1 MAVNAINRP
10 PTCIIASLLQPLNC
24 TETYLNF
31 YSRYPENA
39 ADAIAISFKKMYSV
53 FIDVTFCD
61 NNDHEIT
68 M

>member
-39 ADAIAISFKKMYSV
+39 ADADAISFMYSV
-53 FIDVTFCD
+53 FIDVTLCD
-61 NNDHEIT
+61 IT